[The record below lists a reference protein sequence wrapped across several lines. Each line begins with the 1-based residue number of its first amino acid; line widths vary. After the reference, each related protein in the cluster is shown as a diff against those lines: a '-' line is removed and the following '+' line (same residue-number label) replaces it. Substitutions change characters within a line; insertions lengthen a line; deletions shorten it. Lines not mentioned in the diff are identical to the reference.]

1 MKAILALDQGTTS
14 SRAIL
19 FGERANVLA
28 VAQREY
34 RQIYPR
40 PGWVEHDPEEIWS
53 TQIAVAAEAMAMVPG
68 VEVAA
73 IGITNQRETTLLW
86 DRTTGRPLHNAIVWQ
101 DRRTAEMCDALRE
114 HEPLFRERTGLV
126 LDAYFSGTK
135 LRWLLDR
142 VDGHDAAFGTV
153 DTWLIWRL
161 TNGRAHVTDPTNA
174 SRTLLFNI
182 HESRWDDELLSILDI
197 PRALLPE
204 VSPSSAVAA
213 HTAEGL
219 PIPAGIPI
227 AGIAGDQQ
235 AALFGQRCTR
245 AGMAKNTY
253 GTGSF
258 LVMNTG
264 AEVVRS
270 THGLLSTAICEGSAA
285 VPAAGVAA
293 SRAATPG
300 RAAGTP
306 PGQPARTPAL
316 HSYGLEGSIFVTGA
330 AIKWLRDA
338 LGIIKSAADIQLL
351 AASVPDSGGA
361 VFVPAFT
368 GLGAPHWDAYAR
380 GTIAGLTLGTT
391 SAHIARAA
399 LDAIALLSADVLA
412 AMRED
417 SGIALTE
424 LRVDGGASVNDLLM
438 QIQADVAGLPVVRAK
453 TSEST
458 ALGAA
463 YLAGLAVG
471 FWSESDVDAQWEA
484 ERTFTPSISEDER
497 QARIAAWHRAVAR
510 AKGWEDSPSR
520 ADDSSPP

>member
-53 TQIAVAAEAMAMVPG
+53 TQIAVAAEAIGRVPG

-114 HEPLFRERTGLV
+114 REPLFRERTGLV

-142 VDGHDAAFGTV
+142 IDGRDAAFGTV

-182 HESRWDDELLSILDI
+182 RESLWDDELLAILDI
-197 PRALLPE
+197 PRELLPE
-204 VSPSSAVAA
+204 VHPSSAVVA

-245 AGMAKNTY
+245 PGMAKNTY

-270 THGLLSTAICEGSAA
+270 THGLLSTAIVG
-285 VPAAGVAA
+285 G
-293 SRAATPG
+293 
-300 RAAGTP
+300 
-306 PGQPARTPAL
+306 
-316 HSYGLEGSIFVTGA
+316 YGLEGSIFVTGA

-399 LDAIALLSADVLA
+399 LDAIALLSADVLE
-412 AMRED
+412 AMRKD

-438 QIQADVAGLPVVRAK
+438 QIQADVAGLPVVRSK

-463 YLAGLAVG
+463 YLAGMAVG

-497 QARIAAWHRAVAR
+497 QGRIAAWHRAVAR

>member
-1 MKAILALDQGTTS
+1 MQAILALDQGTTS

-19 FGERANVLA
+19 FDERASVLA

-53 TQIAVAAEAMAMVPG
+53 TQIAVAAEAIAQVPG

-114 HEPLFRERTGLV
+114 HEPLFRARTGLV

-142 VDGHDAAFGTV
+142 VDASGNLAFGTV

-182 HESRWDDELLSILDI
+182 HESRWDDELLALLDI

-204 VSPSSAVAA
+204 VHPSSAVVA

-219 PIPAGIPI
+219 PIPARIPI
-227 AGIAGDQQ
+227 AGMAGDQQ

-258 LVMNTG
+258 VVMNTG
-264 AEVVRS
+264 TDVVQS
-270 THGLLSTAICEGSAA
+270 THGLLSTMIC
-285 VPAAGVAA
+285 
-293 SRAATPG
+293 
-300 RAAGTP
+300 
-306 PGQPARTPAL
+306 QPKQYA
-316 HSYGLEGSIFVTGA
+316 LEGSIFVTGA

-338 LGIIKSAADIQLL
+338 LGIVRSASDIEAL

-368 GLGAPHWDAYAR
+368 GLGAPHWDGYAR

-391 SAHIARAA
+391 GAHIARAA
-399 LDAIALLSADVLA
+399 LDAIALLSADVLE
-412 AMRED
+412 AMRKD

-438 QIQADVAGLPVVRAK
+438 QIQADVAGLPVVRSRTA
-453 TSEST
+453 EST

-463 YLAGLAVG
+463 YLAGMAIG
-471 FWSESDVDAQWEA
+471 FWSESDVDAQWQA
-484 ERTFTPSISEDER
+484 ERTFTPAISEDER
-497 QARIAAWHRAVAR
+497 QARVAAWHRAVER

-520 ADDSSPP
+520 GDDSSPL

>member
-19 FGERANVLA
+19 FDERANILA

-53 TQIAVAAEAMAMVPG
+53 TQISVAAEAIERVPG

-73 IGITNQRETTLLW
+73 IGITNQRETTVVW
-86 DRTTGRPLHNAIVWQ
+86 DRRTGRPLHNAIVWQ
-101 DRRTAEMCDALRE
+101 DRRTASFCDELRE
-114 HEPLFRERTGLV
+114 HEALFRARTGLV

-135 LRWLLDR
+135 LRWILDR
-142 VDGHDAAFGTV
+142 IEAGDVAFGTV

-174 SRTLLFNI
+174 SRTLMFDI
-182 HESRWDDELLSILDI
+182 HRGVWDSELLDLLGI
-197 PRALLPE
+197 RNVALPE
-204 VSPSSAVAA
+204 VRPSSGTVAE
-213 HTAEGL
+213 TAEGL

-264 AEVVRS
+264 AEVVTS
-270 THGLLSTAICEGSAA
+270 THGLLATMICEPRQYA
-285 VPAAGVAA
+285 
-293 SRAATPG
+293 
-300 RAAGTP
+300 
-306 PGQPARTPAL
+306 
-316 HSYGLEGSIFVTGA
+316 LEGSIFITGA
-330 AIKWLRDA
+330 AVKWLRDS
-338 LGIIKSAADIQLL
+338 LGLIRSAADVEPL
-351 AASVPDSGGA
+351 AASVDDTNGV

-368 GLGAPHWDAYAR
+368 GLGTPHWDGYAR
-380 GTIAGLTLGTT
+380 GAIVGLTLGAT
-391 SAHIARAA
+391 SAHIARAT
-399 LDAIALLSADVLA
+399 LESIALQSADVLE
-412 AMRED
+412 AMRRD
-417 SGIALTE
+417 SGIALSE

-438 QIQADVAGLPVVRAK
+438 QIQADVAGIPVIRAR
-453 TSEST
+453 TAETT

-471 FWSESDVDAQWEA
+471 FWSPETIDAQWQA
-484 ERTFTPSISEDER
+484 ERTFTPRISADER
-497 QARIAAWHRAVAR
+497 AAKIAAWHRAVER
-510 AKGWEDSPSR
+510 AKGWAREGTAP
-520 ADDSSPP
+520 

>member
-19 FGERANVLA
+19 FDERAHVLA

-34 RQIYPR
+34 QQIYPR

-53 TQIAVAAEAMAMVPG
+53 TQIGVAAEAMAQVPG

-86 DRTTGRPLHNAIVWQ
+86 DRATGRPLYNAIVWQ
-101 DRRTAEMCDALRE
+101 DRRTAAMCDALRE
-114 HEPLFRERTGLV
+114 HEPLFRAKTGLV

-135 LRWLLDR
+135 LRWLLDHVGTGFR
-142 VDGHDAAFGTV
+142 PSGRAEARPAFAFGTV

-161 TNGRAHVTDPTNA
+161 TNGRAHVTDVTNA

-182 HESRWDDELLSILDI
+182 HEAGWDDELLGILGI
-197 PRALLPE
+197 PRKLLPE
-204 VSPSSAVAA
+204 VHPSSAVVAR
-213 HTAEGL
+213 TAEGL

-245 AGMAKNTY
+245 PGMAKNTY

-264 AEVVRS
+264 AEVVAS
-270 THGLLSTAICEGSAA
+270 THGLLSTAICVTEERRSRLSGQ
-285 VPAAGVAA
+285 AGL
-293 SRAATPG
+293 PL
-300 RAAGTP
+300 
-306 PGQPARTPAL
+306 L
-316 HSYGLEGSIFVTGA
+316 HYGLEGSVFVTGA
-330 AIKWLRDA
+330 AVKWLRDA
-338 LGIIKSAADIQLL
+338 LGIIKAAADIEPL

-391 SAHIARAA
+391 AAHLARAA
-399 LDAIALLSADVLA
+399 LDAIALLGADVLE
-412 AMRED
+412 AMRND
-417 SGIALTE
+417 SGITLTE
-424 LRVDGGASVNDLLM
+424 LRVDGGGSVNDLLM
-438 QIQADVAGLPVVRAK
+438 QIQADVAGVPVVRSRNA
-453 TSEST
+453 EST

-471 FWSESDVDAQWEA
+471 FWSEGDVDAQWQA
-484 ERTFTPSISEDER
+484 ERTFRPSISEDER
-497 QARIAAWHRAVAR
+497 QARIAAWHRAVER
-510 AKGWEDSPSR
+510 AKGWEDSPS
-520 ADDSSPP
+520 AGDDTSPS